1 MKISFL
7 FCRKYIFIFWVIN
20 FFNNSVFGEEI
31 KCLNYP
37 YPEGI
42 YMKSNPSNKKQ
53 LIYTK
58 SVSIKSQNIKKIE
71 YIKKKNNLYA
81 IASLN
86 KQIKINFPNLKE
98 EEIGIYNL
106 NSCFNSD
113 GIYKV
118 SFAMREVKLKKLNIF
133 QKVKKILKMSF

>member
-1 MKISFL
+1 
-7 FCRKYIFIFWVIN
+7 
-20 FFNNSVFGEEI
+20 
-31 KCLNYP
+31 
-37 YPEGI
+37 
-42 YMKSNPSNKKQ
+42 MKSNPSNKKQ

-98 EEIGIYNL
+98 EEIGIYNI

-113 GIYKV
+113 GNYKV

-133 QKVKKILKMSF
+133 QKVKKILKMSFWVVNDAKF